1 MLYKIEHQLG
11 RDADKAVNR
20 VVYDLLFIQG
30 AVLGTK
36 MLNKGNK
43 PVVYLL
49 IYVNA

>member
-30 AVLGTK
+30 VLVGAK
-36 MLNKGNK
+36 M
-43 PVVYLL
+43 
-49 IYVNA
+49 